1 MGNGVKYETEI
12 RRIGE
17 SQTSDMQAMFDNV
30 IILYNMQ
37 RRYQLLLVE
46 NTYVQAKHFDTFRIS
61 EDHSGSYTCS
71 L

>member
-61 EDHSGSYTCS
+61 AYRSGSYACS